1 MRELATMVLCLI
13 ALASQGIDGGA
24 KPGSGVAHGHIVMR
38 QRVHN
43 LTGNEEIGEWT
54 LMRWKGDMTSQDSLD
69 WLRSMTPGT
78 EIVWVNRK
86 CKGLELQVDLPTPFD
101 TLIADVIKD
110 TTVVRSF
117 GMILPDVHGVCRFK
131 WDLKSAAKRQVEPGV
146 YELGLGTG
154 DITTEFFIVVGE
166 AP

>member
-13 ALASQGIDGGA
+13 ALAGQVIDGGA

-38 QRVHN
+38 QRVYN
-43 LTGNEEIGEWT
+43 LTGNEEVGEWH
-54 LMRWKGDMTSQDSLD
+54 LMRMNG
-69 WLRSMTPGT
+69 SMTPGT

-101 TLIADVIKD
+101 TLSADVIKN

-131 WDLKSAAKRQVEPGV
+131 WDLKSAAKRKVEPGV

-154 DITTEFFIVVGE
+154 DITAEFFIVVGE